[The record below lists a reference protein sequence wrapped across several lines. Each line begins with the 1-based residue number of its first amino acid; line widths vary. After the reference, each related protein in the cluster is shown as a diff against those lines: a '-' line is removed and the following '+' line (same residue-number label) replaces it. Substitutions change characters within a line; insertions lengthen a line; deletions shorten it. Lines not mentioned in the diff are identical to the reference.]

1 MTVGVSVGMKSE
13 AMVESIK
20 MWDLAKKC
28 GSFFLSFVLCH
39 VVVVVIIITESR
51 LRAFAAAMQV
61 PQGVGAAFRGEGAG
75 A

>member
-13 AMVESIK
+13 AMVGSIK
-20 MWDLAKKC
+20 VWDLAKKC

-39 VVVVVIIITESR
+39 VVVVVIITESR

>member
-1 MTVGVSVGMKSE
+1 MTVGVSVGMESE

-20 MWDLAKKC
+20 WWDLAKKC

-39 VVVVVIIITESR
+39 VVVVVIISTPSR
-51 LRAFAAAMQV
+51 LHAVAAVMWV
-61 PQGVGAAFRGEGAG
+61 PQGVGAVFGGGSAG